1 VIAVDTS
8 SLIAYLSG
16 ERGADV
22 DATALAFEHRQAAL
36 PPIVLTEVVSDP
48 TLSSEVKTLLASLP
62 MLEVLG
68 GYWERASLLRA
79 RMTAQG
85 RRARLADTLITQ
97 SCLDHDVEL
106 VTRDRDFIAFA
117 HATGLRLLAARPG
130 RSRRAAR

>member
-16 ERGADV
+16 GHGTDV
-22 DATALAFEHRQAAL
+22 DATALAMEHRQAAL
-36 PPIVLTEVVSDP
+36 PPVVLTELVSDP
-48 TLSSEVKTLLASLP
+48 ALPSEVKALLASLP
-62 MLEVLG
+62 MLEVLD
-68 GYWERASLLRA
+68 GYWERAGLLRA
-79 RMTAQG
+79 RILAQG

-117 HATGLRLLAARPG
+117 RAAGLRLLAARSV
-130 RSRRAAR
+130 R